1 MRTIAVAIFLILY
14 SIFTIPMVAI
24 EWIVGKISPEKHHII
39 AQKCVVKGFKIILHI
54 CGVKLTVKGKENIP
68 KNQAALF
75 AYNHRSYFDIL
86 VGYVTAPMRTSFVS
100 KYEMLK
106 VPMISWWMKC
116 MNCLFLDREDIKQ
129 GMKTILDGIEL
140 LKKGTSIYI
149 APEGT
154 RSKNDEV
161 HKFHEASF
169 KLADKSKTPIVPV
182 CINNTDALLEKHEPW
197 IHSGHVIIEYCE
209 PIYMSDMDRDEKK
222 HIGEKVRAII
232 SEKYKKNAKEI

>member
-1 MRTIAVAIFLILY
+1 MLVWPLIACGDAITLFSQGSASMKRIGD
-14 SIFTIPMVAI
+14 IF
-24 EWIVGKISPEKHHII
+24 EEKPEI
-39 AQKCVVKGFKIILHI
+39 
-54 CGVKLTVKGKENIP
+54 
-68 KNQAALF
+68 
-75 AYNHRSYFDIL
+75 Y
-86 VGYVTAPMRTSFVS
+86 
-100 KYEMLK
+100 
-106 VPMISWWMKC
+106 
-116 MNCLFLDREDIKQ
+116 DREDIKQ

-182 CINNTDALLEKHEPW
+182 CINNTDALFEKHEPW